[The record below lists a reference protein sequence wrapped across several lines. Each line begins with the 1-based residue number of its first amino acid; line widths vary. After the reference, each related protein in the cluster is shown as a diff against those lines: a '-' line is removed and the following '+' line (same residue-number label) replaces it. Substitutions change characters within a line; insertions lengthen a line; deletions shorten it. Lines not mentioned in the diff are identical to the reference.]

1 MLCQKNLNADLPVSY
16 AITVTSK
23 FQLDFIML
31 CQKNLNADLPV
42 SYAITF
48 TGKFQPDFVM
58 LYQKIVFIIVMTV
71 IASNVT
77 DMAEV

>member
-1 MLCQKNLNADLPVSY
+1 
-16 AITVTSK
+16 
-23 FQLDFIML
+23 ML